1 MNERLA
7 GLKRRILGATPS
19 LCLQRARIWTRVY
32 REHAELPIPRR
43 RALALRTTLNEMSI
57 RIDEDE
63 LIVGNHAS
71 TLRAAPIFPEYAV
84 DWILKEIDD
93 IDHRP
98 AESYLIGEPG
108 KIELQEI
115 CAWWKGQTLQDR
127 SHALLSP
134 ELSEIHE
141 TGIVRAEGNMT
152 SGDGHIAINHR
163 KLLALGLGGYAR
175 LIAQADAAVDVSTRE
190 GLLKHQLYL
199 AMADSLAGFTSFI
212 RRFEALARAMSA
224 DPAASDRRRAELLEI
239 ARTCGAIAEAPPS
252 NFREALQLTYF
263 SQLVLQIESNGH
275 SLSLG
280 RMDQYLYPYYKAD
293 VEQGLLSEDEAAEL
307 LSCCWLKLLEVKKVR
322 SWSHT
327 RYSAGGPLYQNVT
340 IGGVDADGRDAV
352 NPLSFLILKSVGE
365 MRLTQPNLSVRYH
378 RGIRDDFMRAC
389 LDVIA
394 KGFGMPA
401 FNNDEVVIPGMLE
414 RGVSLEDARDYS
426 AIGCIEVAVPGK
438 WGYRTTGM
446 SFLNLMRVF
455 LAALDDGRD
464 ATSGKAFLPG
474 TGRLPDFA
482 DFDQFMAALKR
493 QLLYYTRASVAVDT
507 AVDTALE
514 ELVPD
519 ILLSALTDDCI
530 GRGRLLKEGGAVY
543 DYISGLQVGLANLGN
558 SLAAVRKLVFQEGSV
573 KPEELMRALAAD
585 FAGPEGE
592 ALRLRLLNKGPK
604 YGNDDE
610 EADVLLAQAYGWY
623 IDEIEHHHNTR
634 FGRGPIGG
642 GYYAGTSSISAN
654 VPSGSVVKAT
664 PDGRKAGTPLA
675 EGASPSSGTDVLGPT
690 AVFRSVARLPAR
702 RIFGGVLLNQKLA
715 PQALAS
721 QADRARLIA
730 MIRSFFDEMEGWHVQ
745 YNIVSR
751 ATLLDARAHPEKHR
765 DLVVRVAGYS
775 AFFND
780 LAPEQQDDIIARTEH
795 ELGGSKRLSV

>member
-1 MNERLA
+1 M
-7 GLKRRILGATPS
+7 
-19 LCLQRARIWTRVY
+19 
-32 REHAELPIPRR
+32 
-43 RALALRTTLNEMSI
+43 
-57 RIDEDE
+57 
-63 LIVGNHAS
+63 
-71 TLRAAPIFPEYAV
+71 
-84 DWILKEIDD
+84 
-93 IDHRP
+93 
-98 AESYLIGEPG
+98 
-108 KIELQEI
+108 
-115 CAWWKGQTLQDR
+115 
-127 SHALLSP
+127 
-134 ELSEIHE
+134 
-141 TGIVRAEGNMT
+141 
-152 SGDGHIAINHR
+152 
-163 KLLALGLGGYAR
+163 
-175 LIAQADAAVDVSTRE
+175 
-190 GLLKHQLYL
+190 
-199 AMADSLAGFTSFI
+199 
-212 RRFEALARAMSA
+212 
-224 DPAASDRRRAELLEI
+224 
-239 ARTCGAIAEAPPS
+239 
-252 NFREALQLTYF
+252 
-263 SQLVLQIESNGH
+263 
-275 SLSLG
+275 
-280 RMDQYLYPYYKAD
+280 
-293 VEQGLLSEDEAAEL
+293 
-307 LSCCWLKLLEVKKVR
+307 
-322 SWSHT
+322 
-327 RYSAGGPLYQNVT
+327 
-340 IGGVDADGRDAV
+340 
-352 NPLSFLILKSVGE
+352 
-365 MRLTQPNLSVRYH
+365 RYH

-634 FGRGPIGG
+634 FGRGHIGG

-730 MIRSFFDEMEGWHVQ
+730 DRKS
-745 YNIVSR
+745 
-751 ATLLDARAHPEKHR
+751 
-765 DLVVRVAGYS
+765 VV
-775 AFFND
+775 
-780 LAPEQQDDIIARTEH
+780 
-795 ELGGSKRLSV
+795 